1 MIKARITLT
10 LMLLSALLATSLSSC
25 REKPSDPDRTYY
37 SELRAVKKLVV
48 GRMTLSK
55 MATIDDI
62 RLSEAQGLKQTA
74 SALLAAIKPGSRKAA
89 YSYDTYLR
97 AYIDLEKLTPADIS
111 LSADGKSMQ
120 LTLPAI
126 EIEFTGRDAE
136 IREEHYRVTGLRS
149 EINADE
155 RAALKEEM
163 NRLLKEEV
171 RQNLAFTSRLTEL
184 AKTKAVTYFTQW
196 GRSQGIDVSIRFK
209 D

>member
-1 MIKARITLT
+1 M
-10 LMLLSALLATSLSSC
+10 
-25 REKPSDPDRTYY
+25 
-37 SELRAVKKLVV
+37 
-48 GRMTLSK
+48 
-55 MATIDDI
+55 
-62 RLSEAQGLKQTA
+62 
-74 SALLAAIKPGSRKAA
+74 LAAIKPGSRKAA

-171 RQNLAFTSRLTEL
+171 RQNPAFTSRLTEL

>member
-1 MIKARITLT
+1 
-10 LMLLSALLATSLSSC
+10 MLLSALLATSLSSC

-111 LSADGKSMQ
+111 LSADGKRHAAHTSGHRNRIHR
-120 LTLPAI
+120 PRC
-126 EIEFTGRDAE
+126 RDTRRALSSH
-136 IREEHYRVTGLRS
+136 RTAP

-171 RQNLAFTSRLTEL
+171 RQNPAFTSRLTEL

-196 GRSQGIDVSIRFK
+196 GRSRA
-209 D
+209 

>member
-1 MIKARITLT
+1 
-10 LMLLSALLATSLSSC
+10 
-25 REKPSDPDRTYY
+25 
-37 SELRAVKKLVV
+37 
-48 GRMTLSK
+48 MTLSK

-171 RQNLAFTSRLTEL
+171 RQNPAFTSRLTEL